1 MRSRHSRKFNL
12 QESMLA
18 HTKKHKKRALP
29 HAIIGIAVS
38 LAILFGAQLWPAPEV
53 ESTGAD
59 SDDNNAFTASFVGD
73 IMTGRYVEQV
83 IDHQGLDFLFRYAKP
98 YFEESDYVTGNFEN
112 PILLEEEEYEP
123 EDKEI
128 HLEAGQES
136 VELLSDAGFTNI
148 NLANNHIRDYGSKGV
163 QDTLTAFEDSD
174 VDTVGAYFG
183 EEEEAVSFEEY
194 NDLTVATVGFNDV
207 WSQSGREGV
216 ADSDPAHSLSVIE
229 RANEEADLVVAH
241 LHSGVE
247 YTSTVSDRQED
258 LMKAYV
264 DAGADI
270 VVGHHPHVLQSVDVY
285 NDGIIFYSLGNFV
298 FDQGWTRTR
307 DTALAQ
313 YELGEDGMAEIELVP
328 FRIHESQPRP
338 IDGFAESYYRER
350 IFQQLTKD
358 VSDEAVYE
366 KTDDG
371 RLVFEVDHGHV
382 LE

>member
-1 MRSRHSRKFNL
+1 MRSQHNRKFNL

-18 HTKKHKKRALP
+18 YTKKHKKRALP
-29 HAIIGIAVS
+29 HAIIGAAVS
-38 LAILFGAQLWPAPEV
+38 LLILFVAQLWPASEV
-53 ESTGAD
+53 GSTSVA
-59 SDDNNAFTASFVGD
+59 SDENAVFTGSFVGD
-73 IMTGRYVEQV
+73 IMAGRYVEQV
-83 IDHQGLDFLFRYAKP
+83 IDHQGPEFLFRHAKP
-98 YFEESDYVTGNFEN
+98 YFDASDYVTGNFEN
-112 PILLEEEEYEP
+112 PVLFEDEVYEP

-128 HLEAGQES
+128 HLEAGEGA
-136 VELLSDAGFTNI
+136 VNLLSEAGFSNV

-163 QDTLTAFEDSD
+163 RDTLAAFEDSD
-174 VDTVGAYFG
+174 VDTVGAHFG
-183 EEEEAVSFEEY
+183 QEEEAVSIEAY
-194 NDLTVATVGFNDV
+194 DDLTVATLGFNDV
-207 WSQSGREGV
+207 WSRSGRDGV
-216 ADSDPAHSLSVIE
+216 ADSDPAQSL
-229 RANEEADLVVAH
+229 NEIQQASEDADLVVAH

-247 YTSTVSDRQED
+247 YTSTITDRQED

-307 DTALAQ
+307 DTVLAQ
-313 YELGEDGMAEIELVP
+313 YELAEDGTAEIELVP

-338 IDGFAESYYRER
+338 IDGFAEPYYRER

-358 VSDEAVYE
+358 TSDESVYE
-366 KTDDG
+366 KSDG

-382 LE
+382 VE